1 MKSILRALLRL
12 ARRLLGT
19 EQILQ
24 AQRQQLDY
32 QRRSFGELK
41 QQLLKAN
48 SLLKYSLVDPE
59 RVRASATYKRCAE
72 LISLLMP
79 MDVAGGSYVR
89 VGRPFDGGYVMLD
102 NFSGNSVAAAYSF
115 GISNDVSWDEAIAAR
130 GIDVFL
136 FDHTID
142 ALPRQN
148 PRLHFFKLGVSGYKS
163 EKNLATLGS
172 LVKKNSPTASTN
184 LIMKMDV
191 EGCEWDVF
199 SEAPSAVIGQF
210 SQIVLELHGLC
221 PAAPDQQYVAIVNVL
236 KKINLTHQ
244 CVHVHANTNS
254 DRLWIADLVLPELLE
269 VTYVRRSDFQ
279 NKLVANTR
287 RFPTEIDQPTFENL
301 PDFELDSFSAVAGG
315 QAGAL

>member
-1 MKSILRALLRL
+1 MKAFLRALLRL
-12 ARRLLGT
+12 GRRLLGT

-24 AQRQQLDY
+24 AQRQQLEY
-32 QRRSFGELK
+32 QRRSFAELK

-59 RVRASATYKRCAE
+59 KVRASATYKRCAE

-102 NFSGNSVAAAYSF
+102 NFSGNNGAAAYSF

-130 GIDVFL
+130 AIDVFL

-142 ALPRQN
+142 ALPRQH
-148 PRLHFFKLGVSGYKS
+148 PRFHFAKLGVTGYQS
-163 EKNLATLGS
+163 ATNLETLAG
-172 LVKKNSPTASTN
+172 LVKRNAHAASNN
-184 LIMKMDV
+184 LIMKMDI

-199 SEAPSAVIGQF
+199 SAAPSNVIGQF

-221 PAAPDQQYVAIVNVL
+221 PAAPDPQYALVVNVL
-236 KKINLTHQ
+236 RKINQTHQ

-254 DRLWIADLVLPELLE
+254 DRLWIGDLVLPELLE

-279 NKLVANTR
+279 DKLVANTR
-287 RFPTEIDQPTFENL
+287 RFPTEIDQPTFENM
-301 PDFELDSFSAVAGG
+301 PDFELDSFSAVAGA
-315 QAGAL
+315 QSGAV